1 MFAPGFPS
9 GIAFALAS
17 RVGDTSH
24 DEGALHMLALVAA
37 LHGGEICDLELQR
50 RAVDALL
57 VIRKSTACSARRSRQ
72 RWMKPL
78 GSSATACGSL
88 LRLLPDV

>member
-1 MFAPGFPS
+1 MFASGFPS

-57 VIRKSTACSARRSRQ
+57 VIREKHGLQ
-72 RWMKPL
+72 REEIEAKVDEAFREFSY
-78 GSSATACGSL
+78 G
-88 LRLLPDV
+88 LREPVEVAA

>member
-1 MFAPGFPS
+1 MFAPGFPF
-9 GIAFALAS
+9 GTAFALAS

-57 VIRKSTACSARRSRQ
+57 VIKDKEHLRREDLELVVDEAFREFSY
-72 RWMKPL
+72 
-78 GSSATACGSL
+78 G
-88 LRLLPDV
+88 LREPVEAAA